1 MSGFDYVEKR
11 YWKIED
17 SIEYSDL
24 VKTLTSIEGTNS
36 HLIPEELADK
46 FGLTE
51 FNSILTTSN
60 LTVPNSVYLDSPVD
74 FNHQNFFNTII
85 NHSGNEGIKAYYESV
100 DAIDDDGSEV
110 LSAFVKDTA
119 KLVIQ
124 FYTFTSIL
132 YASMYKGRTGGA
144 GLPSYINNININVAR
159 DSAAH
164 TISTVGTEP
173 YKTIYEDTVDRG
185 TIYSYRLDKLIDAI
199 YQVEMAMNVK
209 TELFNSTVNANIK
222 LNRDFEN
229 NDLIIR
235 SKEDEFNKE
244 RSYVITMMSKDKRIA
259 KQYRRKNI
267 MFIILL
273 ILFLLYIFSM
283 ASLYYAGVSPA
294 IAVLNNNLAGNILV
308 GLNASALLGIILYY
322 VLRYLFKNKFFF

>member
-1 MSGFDYVEKR
+1 MPENGFDYVEKR
-11 YWKIED
+11 YWKISD
-17 SIEYSDL
+17 SAEYSDL
-24 VKTLTSIEGTNS
+24 VKTLTLVEGTES
-36 HLIPEELADK
+36 HLIPEELANK

-51 FNSILTTSN
+51 FNSMLSN
-60 LTVPNSVYLDSPVD
+60 NTLTVPDSVYLAFTGDL
-74 FNHQNFFNTII
+74 NHQVFFNTII

-100 DAIDDDGSEV
+100 DAINDDGSEV
-110 LSAFVKDTA
+110 LGAFVKDTA

-144 GLPSYINNININVAR
+144 GLPTYIDNIIINVAR

-164 TISTVGTEP
+164 TISSVSTVP
-173 YKTIYEDTVDRG
+173 YDTIYGDRG
-185 TIYSYRLDKLIDAI
+185 PILSYRLDKLIDAI

-267 MFIILL
+267 MFIVLL
-273 ILFLLYIFSM
+273 ILFLLYIFFM
-283 ASLYYAGVSPA
+283 AALYYAGACPAVSA
-294 IAVLNNNLAGNILV
+294 LNNNLVGNILV
-308 GLNASALLGIILYY
+308 GLNASALLGIVMYY

>member
-1 MSGFDYVEKR
+1 MPENGFDYVEKR
-11 YWKIED
+11 YWKISD
-17 SIEYSDL
+17 SAEYSDL
-24 VKTLTSIEGTNS
+24 VKTLTLVEGTES
-36 HLIPEELADK
+36 HLIPEELANK

-51 FNSILTTSN
+51 FNSMLSN
-60 LTVPNSVYLDSPVD
+60 NTLTVPDSVYLASTGDL
-74 FNHQNFFNTII
+74 NHQDFFNDII
-85 NHSGNEGIKAYYESV
+85 TQAGNEGIKAYYESV
-100 DAIDDDGSEV
+100 DAINDDGSEV
-110 LSAFVKDTA
+110 LGAFVKDTA

-132 YASMYKGRTGGA
+132 YASMYKGRGT
-144 GLPSYINNININVAR
+144 GLPTYIDSIIINVAR

-164 TISTVGTEP
+164 TISTVATVP
-173 YKTIYEDTVDRG
+173 YDTIYENRG
-185 TIYSYRLDKLIDAI
+185 TILSYRLDKLIDAI

-229 NDLIIR
+229 NDLVIR

-259 KQYRRKNI
+259 KQYRRTNI
-267 MFIILL
+267 MFIVLL
-273 ILFLLYIFSM
+273 ILFLLYIFFM
-283 ASLYYAGVSPA
+283 AALYYAGASPA
-294 IAVLNNNLAGNILV
+294 VSALNNNLVGNILV
-308 GLNASALLGIILYY
+308 GLNASALLGIVMYY